1 MKDTSDNTNIG
12 DNNSTHRKLDKLQVI
27 NALILALATLA
38 ITWCSYQGVLWNGIQ
53 TFKLG
58 DSNKFARLSQQK
70 TIVTGQNR
78 AMDEAIL
85 IGFVRAAIEKKQ
97 NIVDYS
103 LRGVRPELSKIM
115 SEWLSS
121 RPFENPTAH
130 PHPMAMPEYLELMK
144 KDMAEADGLS
154 QQAEE
159 SRNEA
164 QKANS
169 NSDNYSLLT
178 VVFSMV
184 MFLGA
189 ITSKI
194 APPRLGLLNTIAA
207 GIVCTGALIVLLFVM
222 PIAAK

>member
-1 MKDTSDNTNIG
+1 MKDSADNTNIG
-12 DNNSTHRKLDKLQVI
+12 ENNKVDRARDKLQVI
-27 NALILALATLA
+27 NTLILAIATLA

-85 IGFVRAAIEKKQ
+85 IGFVKAAIEKNQ
-97 NIVDYS
+97 RIVDYS

-115 SEWLSS
+115 SEWISS
-121 RPFENPTAH
+121 RPFENPTAY
-130 PHPMAMPEYLELMK
+130 PHPMAMPEYIELMK
-144 KDMAEADGLS
+144 KDMAEADKLS

-164 QKANS
+164 QKANN

-194 APPRLGLLNTIAA
+194 APPRLSLLNTIAA
-207 GIVCTGALIVLLFVM
+207 AIICTGALVFVFFIM
-222 PIAAK
+222 PIATK